1 MAERQEELNSR
12 DGEEEELSQDL
23 ETDKPVDEN
32 VPADDDNE
40 SEGQS

>member
-1 MAERQEELNSR
+1 MAERQEELDSR
-12 DGEEEELSQDL
+12 DGEKEDSQEE
-23 ETDKPVDEN
+23 ETDKIVDEN